1 MSWICNLFSNCKSN
15 DDSKENESNNKIK
28 KINLDFYDEELKIE
42 RIEDIIQDG
51 WEINIKNN
59 YNNSNDFVKIGII
72 GETKKGKTYVL
83 QKIINKVI
91 DKKEIIPTKGLSIK
105 YPKEDDIQNS
115 RNFILLD
122 TAGIE
127 KPLLHNEKK
136 ILFQDKIEL
145 FKLEDLT
152 KEKLLLELFVLHF
165 IITYSEIP
173 LLVVGELTFSEQ
185 KLFSKIQNILRNQKE
200 QKKIFVI
207 HNLQNYNNIQEV
219 NEYIEKVLLKLKG
232 VYLQKRDFI
241 DTSINEENGQR
252 NKIYYEQKFEDYQ
265 TYNIIH
271 LIMANE
277 FSEAGQYYNTFTIDF
292 VKKNLNQFPNLTS
305 FSLEEKI
312 IENFI
317 EFSKSILNEPIDK
330 NKFEIKNELKK
341 IVIKYNGEIN
351 YKNHLD
357 YQLETFNLYNNN
369 IVPQYSYYIFN
380 DQFIVE
386 IEVAGKTSDIKCIR
400 ELKNG
405 NYYFKFSGKKID
417 NKKDNLEIKNYY
429 TSQRN
434 EVFELNLS
442 ISSDKI
448 ILTSDDYDLE
458 DLRNGILAFKFSL
471 YKKTKNKKIYE

>member
-1 MSWICNLFSNCKSN
+1 MSCFWNLFSNCQSP

-28 KINLDFYDEELKIE
+28 KINLEFYDTELNIE
-42 RIEDIIQDG
+42 RIKDLIQDG

-59 YNNSNDFVKIGII
+59 YKFSNVFVKIGFI

-83 QKIINKVI
+83 QKIINKDI
-91 DKKEIIPTKGLSIK
+91 NKEEIIPTKGLSIK
-105 YPKEDDIQNS
+105 YPKEDDFQNN
-115 RNFILLD
+115 RNFILID

-127 KPLLHNEKK
+127 KPLLNNDKK

-152 KEKLLLELFVLHF
+152 KEKLLIELFLLHF

-173 LLVVGELTFSEQ
+173 LLVVGDLTFSEQ
-185 KLFSKIQNILRNQKE
+185 KLFSKIQNILRNQKHE
-200 QKKIFVI
+200 KKIFVI

-241 DTSINEENGQR
+241 DTSINEENGPK
-252 NKIYYEQKFEDYQ
+252 NKIFYEQKFVGNH

-277 FSEAGQYYNTFTIDF
+277 FSEAGKYYNTFAIDF
-292 VKKNLNQFPNLTS
+292 VKKQLNQFPNLTS
-305 FSLEEKI
+305 FSLDEKI
-312 IENFI
+312 IDNFI

-330 NKFEIKNELKK
+330 RKFEVKNEFKK

-357 YQLETFNLYNNN
+357 YQLEAFNLYNNN

-386 IEVAGKTSDIKCIR
+386 IEVAGKTSDIKCIW
-400 ELKNG
+400 ELKNS
-405 NYYFKFSGKKID
+405 NYYFNFSGKKID

-434 EVFELNLS
+434 DVFALNFS

-448 ILTSDDYDLE
+448 FLTSDDYDFE
-458 DLRNGILAFKFSL
+458 DLGNGILSFKFSL